1 MSINRFVQIVS
12 TSPAKLFGLFPRK
25 GTIAVGSDGDIVL
38 FDPQEHW
45 TIRAAN
51 QHSRVDYA
59 LFEGRPVQGRVKK
72 VFLRGECIVDGDV
85 WQGRA
90 GMGEYLSRGESG
102 RS

>member
-1 MSINRFVQIVS
+1 M
-12 TSPAKLFGLFPRK
+12 
-25 GTIAVGSDGDIVL
+25 L